1 MEPTP
6 ITLYF
11 DYKSPFAY
19 LAKNE
24 AYKLEDEYNVRIE
37 WLPYVLD
44 IPEALGDV
52 QTRTQQQ
59 WRKIRYL
66 YMDAR
71 RWANKR
77 GVTIKGPQK
86 IFDSSIAA
94 VGMLYAQQHGVFKAY
109 HDRMYE
115 RFWTR
120 AIDIEDP
127 HAVASLL
134 KEVGAD
140 AEGFLAYLDGEGKA
154 KLAAVQQQADAD
166 EVFGVPLFIV
176 EGEVFWG
183 HDRVPLLREKLDG
196 LGLRK

>member
-6 ITLYF
+6 IKLYF

-19 LAKNE
+19 LAKAE
-24 AYKLEDEYNVRIE
+24 AYKLEDEYNVCIE

-44 IPEALGDV
+44 IPEALGDL

-71 RWANKR
+71 RWANKK
-77 GVTIKGPQK
+77 GLTIKGPQK

-94 VGMLYAQQHGVFKAY
+94 VGMLYAQQQEKFKAY
-109 HDRMYE
+109 HDRVYE
-115 RFWTR
+115 QFWTR
-120 AIDIEDP
+120 ALDIEDK
-127 HAVASLL
+127 HAIASLL
-134 KEVGAD
+134 NDVGAD
-140 AEGFLAYLDGEGKA
+140 AEGFLAYLDGEGRT
-154 KLAAVQQQADAD
+154 KLAAIQQQAEAD

-176 EGEVFWG
+176 AGEMFWG

-196 LGLRK
+196 LSLQK

>member
-6 ITLYF
+6 IKLYF

-19 LAKNE
+19 LAKDE

-94 VGMLYAQQHGVFKAY
+94 VGMLYAQRHGVFKAY

-154 KLAAVQQQADAD
+154 KLAAIQQQADAD

>member
-6 ITLYF
+6 IKLYF

>member
-6 ITLYF
+6 IKLYF

-19 LAKNE
+19 LAKDE

-94 VGMLYAQQHGVFKAY
+94 VGMLYTQQHGVFKAY

-134 KEVGAD
+134 EEVGAD

-154 KLAAVQQQADAD
+154 KLAAIQQQADAD